1 MVPIFWHTCR
11 SWGDLS
17 NLYLPWLSCFEV
29 GSTWTARSLLKMCH
43 YVSESE
49 PIRVWF
55 RVFNLDLSI
64 GNSDQWDLVS
74 LLLIWISKPNHFQPK
89 PHHFQPEL
97 HLDLPADLCD
107 VIDKLSLF
115 LLTSECTYV
124 LLSWFINRAWWYVVQ
139 QITIYLLWLKLL
151 YKNIKLH

>member
-64 GNSDQWDLVS
+64 GNSRPMGSSLSIINLDIQTQPFSTQTPPFSTRTAPWLASRSVWCYWQAEFILINFWVHLCFTFLVHKS
-74 LLLIWISKPNHFQPK
+74 CMVVCCPTNNNIFIMTQ
-89 PHHFQPEL
+89 
-97 HLDLPADLCD
+97 
-107 VIDKLSLF
+107 VI
-115 LLTSECTYV
+115 
-124 LLSWFINRAWWYVVQ
+124 I
-139 QITIYLLWLKLL
+139 
-151 YKNIKLH
+151 